1 MAADTGTEGVMDTDA
16 AEVMVMVIGT
26 AVGVGTVMVAAGGA
40 VAGMVMAAPAGCG
53 LPVVGF
59 GLAAGKW
66 DQTTPGTP
74 DPMAGL
80 IGIYGKMRHGN

>member
-1 MAADTGTEGVMDTDA
+1 MDTDA
-16 AEVMVMVIGT
+16 AEVMVMDTDAAEVM
-26 AVGVGTVMVAAGGA
+26 VMVAAGGA

-80 IGIYGKMRHGN
+80 IGVYGKMRHGN